1 MKTRGYIDLY
11 LPRKWA
17 YHIKIILASI
27 IVVIIW
33 KTVTRESLRDDGTFV
48 MFVLLFIQF
57 ELFIWLGRNFFSN
70 ISYTTPKEYTKKAI
84 LRLIVFFMVAF
95 LISVVIFLIVVSS
108 NFIIHGIN
116 PLEVLP
122 EFLRTEYKGFL
133 IGAGAG
139 YLIGS
144 LVFFYVQWVET
155 LKDMQKLKE
164 EKLVFQYETL
174 KNQVNPHFLFN
185 SLNTLTSLVS
195 KDVKLSEIYIHK
207 LSAIYRYILENKDL
221 DHINLK
227 NELDFVIDY
236 FYLQKV
242 RDDGKID
249 LKVNIKDPE
258 NYEILPISLQLL
270 VENAFKHNA
279 ATREDPLKIEIS
291 LNESDRTISVS
302 NNLKPKTQISESSK
316 LGLNNLSERNKLIT
330 GREIEIH
337 QSEEDFTVIIP
348 LKNIDNEGA
357 NN

>member
-1 MKTRGYIDLY
+1 METRGYIDLY

-17 YHIKIILASI
+17 YHLKIMLASI

-33 KTVTRESLRDDGTFV
+33 KTITREPLWENGTLV

-70 ISYTTPKEYTKKAI
+70 ITYTTPKEYTKKAV
-84 LRLIVFFMVAF
+84 LRLIIFFMVAF
-95 LISVVIFLIVVSS
+95 LISVLIFVLVVSA

-116 PLEVLP
+116 PLDVLP
-122 EFLRTEYKGFL
+122 EFLRSEYKGFL
-133 IGAGAG
+133 IGAGTG
-139 YLIGS
+139 YMIGS
-144 LVFFYVQWVET
+144 LVFFYVQWVEA
-155 LKDMQKLKE
+155 LNDMQKLKE
-164 EKLVFQYETL
+164 EKLIFQYETL

-185 SLNTLTSLVS
+185 SLNTLSSLVS
-195 KDVKLSEIYIHK
+195 KDVKLSEIYIQK
-207 LSAIYRYILENKDL
+207 LSVIYRYILENKDL

-227 NELDFVIDY
+227 KELDFVIDY

-279 ATREDPLKIEIS
+279 ATREDPLKIELN
-291 LNESDRTISVS
+291 LNESERTITVS
-302 NNLKPKTQISESSK
+302 NNIKPKTKISESSK

-337 QSEEDFTVIIP
+337 QTPEDFTVIIP
-348 LKNIDNEGA
+348 LKNIEHEGTY
-357 NN
+357 N

>member
-1 MKTRGYIDLY
+1 METRGYIDFY

-27 IVVIIW
+27 VIVIIW
-33 KTVTRESLRDDGTFV
+33 KTLTRESLSDDGTIV
-48 MFVLLFIQF
+48 MFVLLLIQF

-70 ISYTTPKEYTKKAI
+70 ISYTTPKEYTKKAV
-84 LRLIVFFMVAF
+84 LRLIIFFMVAF
-95 LISVVIFLIVVSS
+95 LISVVIFVTVVSA

-116 PLEVLP
+116 PMDRLP
-122 EFLRTEYKGFL
+122 EFLKSEYKGFL

-144 LVFFYVQWVET
+144 LVFFYVQWVEA

-164 EKLVFQYETL
+164 EKLIFQYETL

-185 SLNTLTSLVS
+185 SLNTLSSLVS
-195 KDVKLSEIYIHK
+195 KDVKLSEIYIQK

-249 LKVNIKDPE
+249 LKVHIKDPE

-279 ATREDPLKIEIS
+279 ATREDPLKIEIN
-291 LNESDRTISVS
+291 LNESNRAISVS
-302 NNLKPKTQISESSK
+302 NKLRPKTQINESSK
-316 LGLNNLSERNKLIT
+316 LGLDNLSERSKLIT

-337 QSEEDFTVIIP
+337 QTQEEFRVIIP

>member
-1 MKTRGYIDLY
+1 MKTRGLVDLY
-11 LPRKWA
+11 LPRKLA
-17 YHIKIILASI
+17 YHIKIILASVL
-27 IVVIIW
+27 IVMVW
-33 KTVTRESLRDDGTFV
+33 KSLVREAFFDQGGVV
-48 MFVLLFIQF
+48 MLVLLFIQF
-57 ELFIWLGRNFFSN
+57 ELFIWLGEKFFSN
-70 ISYTTPKEYTKKAI
+70 ITYTTVKEYTKRALI
-84 LRLIVFFMVAF
+84 RLILFFLVAF
-95 LISVVIFLIVVSS
+95 VLSCIIFISVISISLLLNGLDPMSA
-108 NFIIHGIN
+108 
-116 PLEVLP
+116 LP
-122 EFLRTEYKGFL
+122 DLVKTEYKGFL
-133 IGAGAG
+133 IGAGMG
-139 YLIGS
+139 YLFGS
-144 LVFFYVQWVET
+144 MVFFYVQWVEA
-155 LKDMQKLKE
+155 LNNVQRLKE
-164 EKLVFQYETL
+164 EKLIFRYETL

-185 SLNTLTSLVS
+185 SLNTLSSLVS
-195 KDVKLSEIYIHK
+195 KDVNLSEIYIHK

-279 ATREDPLKIEIS
+279 ATREDPLMIEIN
-291 LNESDRTISVS
+291 LNEADKTISVS
-302 NNLKPKTQISESSK
+302 NNIKPKTQINESSK

-337 QSEEDFTVIIP
+337 QSKEDFTVIIP

-357 NN
+357 YN